1 MRAEAQVTDRIP
13 PGTVW
18 MHDGWAGLNRLT
30 SGAAVIPDGAVE
42 IFDFSGGQAEYESLV
57 EVVAAS
63 R

>member
-1 MRAEAQVTDRIP
+1 
-13 PGTVW
+13 